1 MIHSKGWILT
11 CFILFFKFVGL
22 LFFSFSNPS
31 KLIIANMDCH
41 YREFYIYIY
50 SGLSLSLKWKEF
62 FIHEITP
69 RDSNVIRLFQW
80 VLDIIFRILV
90 NFYLF
95 SFSG

>member
-1 MIHSKGWILT
+1 
-11 CFILFFKFVGL
+11 
-22 LFFSFSNPS
+22 
-31 KLIIANMDCH
+31 MDCH